1 MEHGF
6 DTALR
11 RMGKQH
17 SASIYFLATLLP
29 PGETGTDNT
38 NGGRRRRAGF
48 RTGTRL
54 ECDIWLAAWGWSV
67 RWTALTLPE
76 WRHHGLKKE
85 RERERERWEIK
96 VRRADGG
103 DKKCA
108 AGGS

>member
-1 MEHGF
+1 MTRRIVEGSHSGSLEHGF

-29 PGETGTDNT
+29 PPRERQGLTTQME
-38 NGGRRRRAGF
+38 GGREEAGF

-54 ECDIWLAAWGWSV
+54 ECDIWLLGCMAGWSV
-67 RWTALTLPE
+67 RWTALTLPV

-85 RERERERWEIK
+85 RER
-96 VRRADGG
+96 DGR
-103 DKKCA
+103 
-108 AGGS
+108 